1 MALYFSC
8 SSTSS
13 TKSQASFKTSFNQ
26 FLVSR
31 HLSEGLLELLHDG
44 LVLLL
49 PLPQLILQPVH
60 LLLQLLHRLLCELS
74 ASLGL
79 LQLGGQ
85 GLDLLLVGLLPLVGL
100 LLSNLK

>member
-13 TKSQASFKTSFNQ
+13 TKSQTSFKTSFNQ

-49 PLPQLILQPVH
+49 HQLILQPVH
-60 LLLQLLHRLLCELS
+60 LLLQLLHRLLSELS

-79 LQLGGQ
+79 LELGGQ
-85 GLDLLLVGLLPLVGL
+85 GLDLLLVGLLPLFGL
-100 LLSNLK
+100 LLSNLE